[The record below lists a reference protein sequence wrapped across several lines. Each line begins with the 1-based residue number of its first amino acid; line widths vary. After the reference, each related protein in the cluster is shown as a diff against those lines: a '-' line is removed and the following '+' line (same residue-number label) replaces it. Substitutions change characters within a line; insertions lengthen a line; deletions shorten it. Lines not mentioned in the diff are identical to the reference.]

1 MAIKEEEASVKTLDP
16 FIPPAVV
23 EVRDPEVIIISSD
36 DSSSEDSS
44 SEYTSSPAPVEVG
57 DPAPVEV
64 GNPAPVEA
72 GDPEAII
79 ISSDDSSSEAPSPEA
94 YDENLRYVAE
104 AIQRERGYKY
114 LTVAIDRM
122 LAVMTPIGGGIEP
135 RLVGV
140 ENNRCYCV
148 EMTIDTNYRVF
159 PRDIPE
165 VPDLHVNHHEITI
178 YLPPGVDSVN
188 LSDAAQG
195 YPDDIENLPEEDP
208 ENPVYYFNFF
218 ELVYLEKYI
227 HPNNLEGSNNLER
240 SNNIEPSSFS
250 FSEPIED
257 KEVVNSPNISLN
269 NYNNERSPFN
279 SVEIESRISSS
290 ASQAREVNMFEGSN
304 SGEAVHSSYSDKRGS
319 FGPPGRTDNFSSS
332 ESEVSLISAD
342 DISRDYIS
350 RDGAPSPQFFIPE
363 SSPPSIPIDSYNPRD
378 SQEVGDT
385 LGPNLLNRE
394 EEALPAPEIDANL
407 AREVLMNASLG
418 NQTVVETIDPSE
430 LIPILPISPMPV
442 EAEDSPLSSI
452 GDEEL

>member
-1 MAIKEEEASVKTLDP
+1 MSYSPKYTEANLEQAGQILEPNLLNREEEALPAAEIDANLAREVMMNSSLGNQAVVETIDPSLLLPSQLISIQAINPEPVEAEDSPLSSIGDEELYKLEQEVSNGEELSPSMEEEASGKEEGSTPSGKEDAAGDEDSSLSNIGDEELSKLAQQIFNREELVPLKEEEASGKTLDP

-94 YDENLRYVAE
+94 YDDNLRYVAE

-159 PRDIPE
+159 P
-165 VPDLHVNHHEITI
+165 
-178 YLPPGVDSVN
+178 
-188 LSDAAQG
+188 
-195 YPDDIENLPEEDP
+195 
-208 ENPVYYFNFF
+208 
-218 ELVYLEKYI
+218 
-227 HPNNLEGSNNLER
+227 
-240 SNNIEPSSFS
+240 
-250 FSEPIED
+250 
-257 KEVVNSPNISLN
+257 
-269 NYNNERSPFN
+269 
-279 SVEIESRISSS
+279 
-290 ASQAREVNMFEGSN
+290 
-304 SGEAVHSSYSDKRGS
+304 
-319 FGPPGRTDNFSSS
+319 
-332 ESEVSLISAD
+332 
-342 DISRDYIS
+342 
-350 RDGAPSPQFFIPE
+350 
-363 SSPPSIPIDSYNPRD
+363 
-378 SQEVGDT
+378 
-385 LGPNLLNRE
+385 
-394 EEALPAPEIDANL
+394 
-407 AREVLMNASLG
+407 
-418 NQTVVETIDPSE
+418 
-430 LIPILPISPMPV
+430 
-442 EAEDSPLSSI
+442 
-452 GDEEL
+452 